1 MSTPKKT
8 ISHHSSLFESTAED
22 TTQNCGSENSEEMW
36 RNELSLGKD
45 VQSET
50 DQEEQKEL
58 PVASSFKRLS
68 DLVDI
73 VIRIA
78 IVLVFM

>member
-1 MSTPKKT
+1 M
-8 ISHHSSLFESTAED
+8 
-22 TTQNCGSENSEEMW
+22 TQNCGSENSEEMW

>member
-8 ISHHSSLFESTAED
+8 MSHHSSLCESTAED
-22 TTQNCGSENSEEMW
+22 MTQNCGSENSEEMW

-45 VQSET
+45 VQLET
-50 DQEEQKEL
+50 DQEQQKEL
-58 PVASSFKRLS
+58 PVPSSFKRFS

-73 VIRIA
+73 VLRIA